1 MDMIENVFSI
11 WMNVSYETNF
21 DRSKD
26 KNRSSV
32 MCQNIYTDN
41 KVTQSN

>member
-11 WMNVSYETNF
+11 WMSVSYETNF
-21 DRSKD
+21 DGCKD

-32 MCQNIYTDN
+32 ICQNVATDN